1 MSVTV
6 PSGQV
11 VFDHLTA
18 VRFAPVR
25 FAPVRFAPL
34 RFAPVKVGTTEVC
47 ASQGCA
53 NNTSESAPNHLVV
66 LSGV

>member
-1 MSVTV
+1 M

-18 VRFAPVR
+18 VR